1 MTRWPPVR
9 SDAPLPKRDTLP
21 ATGTICRP
29 CLNYIWGGPIIPLLP
44 ISLCWFRI
52 WTVCFVLCAV
62 CFSVSPVFPISPV
75 FLMACSERAVN
86 CRCLDFSH
94 VRCIDQSQ
102 NGELF
107 QSWVFRVRRG
117 GAASDSHRPEKQTEI
132 CQSARYPGKRGMCTR
147 VESRQKS
154 RQNHG

>member
-1 MTRWPPVR
+1 MPPF
-9 SDAPLPKRDTLP
+9 PN
-21 ATGTICRP
+21 GTHFRLKGQYAARALTIF
-29 CLNYIWGGPIIPLLP
+29 GEGPIIPLLP

-107 QSWVFRVRRG
+107 QSWAFRVRRG